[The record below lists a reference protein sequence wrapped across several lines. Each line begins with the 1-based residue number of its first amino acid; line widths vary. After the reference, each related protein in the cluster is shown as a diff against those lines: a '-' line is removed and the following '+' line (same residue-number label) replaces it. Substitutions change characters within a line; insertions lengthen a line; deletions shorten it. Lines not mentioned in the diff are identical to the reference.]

1 MNHHTAW
8 QTIVSQSTAV
18 LSCIATCH
26 WQRALFHLHCDV
38 TIGTSAIKIRCS
50 CLSFMRDSP
59 CLRKKIGHKKK
70 QINVLN
76 ICQSNEE
83 DLKITSR
90 QDYSHLVP
98 WISFKCSSSL
108 NCTSN
113 WILRGFLWS
122 IYPYLLGRLQAI
134 ADIPLNLQF
143 SSKIDRYQGVG
154 GCGGGGGGG
163 WGGGGGGVVLPV

>member
-1 MNHHTAW
+1 MDGLAGIFFMFLPIKNSGYNSHCFHWITTQRDRQLWAN
-8 QTIVSQSTAV
+8 QRRCCHASQRVIGRELSFTCIMTSRSECQRSKYAV
-18 LSCIATCH
+18 L
-26 WQRALFHLHCDV
+26 V
-38 TIGTSAIKIRCS
+38 
-50 CLSFMRDSP
+50 CLSCATRHVYG
-59 CLRKKIGHKKK
+59 RKLDIKKK

-76 ICQSNEE
+76 ICQSNEK

-134 ADIPLNLQF
+134 ADIPL
-143 SSKIDRYQGVG
+143 K
-154 GCGGGGGGG
+154 
-163 WGGGGGGVVLPV
+163 